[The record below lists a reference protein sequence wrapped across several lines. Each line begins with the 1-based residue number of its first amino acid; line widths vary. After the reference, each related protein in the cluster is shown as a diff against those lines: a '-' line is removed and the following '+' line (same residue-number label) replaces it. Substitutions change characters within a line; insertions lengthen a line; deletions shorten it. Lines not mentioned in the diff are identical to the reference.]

1 MKVWTTHGECKFT
14 VADQPHTDWISCVRF
29 SPSAKQPQ
37 LVSAGWDKMVK
48 VWTLADCRLRT
59 DLAGHTGTLNTVTI
73 SPDGSLCASGG
84 KDATAMLWDVND
96 SKHLYS
102 LDAGSTIN
110 ALTFSPKNYW
120 LCAATDNS
128 VKIWDLENKT
138 EIQEILPPVAPTGG
152 LPWCVSI
159 SWSPDGQTLFVGAT
173 DGKVYVANH
182 EMPPEG
188 TFAAFMV
195 DVRYD
200 KDPATGEGS
209 CDSFDKGLPEYIP
222 RDFAG
227 CLEFTSE
234 VSILP
239 VAFPFDDCVSIRD
252 PDTGVSPCHGVLL

>member
-1 MKVWTTHGECKFT
+1 MSSVPNTTTNAKTHTLTSDVLSTPPETNRYLLDERPVPTMTWDIDNKAENGTGSITVTLSSVPVDLDTLHVRKYWTTTERVPSNSRRDFRFLNLDDPCESRIVSDGT
-14 VADQPHTDWISCVRF
+14 CVNT
-29 SPSAKQPQ
+29 
-37 LVSAGWDKMVK
+37 K
-48 VWTLADCRLRT
+48 VFWSWV
-59 DLAGHTGTLNTVTI
+59 DL
-73 SPDGSLCASGG
+73 D
-84 KDATAMLWDVND
+84 
-96 SKHLYS
+96 
-102 LDAGSTIN
+102 
-110 ALTFSPKNYW
+110 
-120 LCAATDNS
+120 
-128 VKIWDLENKT
+128 
-138 EIQEILPPVAPTGG
+138 PVPG
-152 LPWCVSI
+152 
-159 SWSPDGQTLFVGAT
+159 T

-252 PDTGVSPCHGVLL
+252 PDTGISPCHGVLL